1 MDTLQ
6 SMWVFRYVVEL
17 GSFTKAAEFMDIS
30 TAMASKHLH
39 HLEKN
44 IQAKL
49 LNRTSRRISLTEAGQ
64 EYYHRC
70 VEALDTLTEA
80 KRIAQA
86 GTVKPQGLLKIT
98 APNWCASR
106 QFGEILSEYRQ
117 QFPEVSLSINL
128 DSRRTD
134 LVAEGIDLALRVTN
148 NPEPNLIVKPIT
160 RIDFLWVA
168 SPKYLQ
174 KYGMPHTVADL
185 KQHYGLLPQ
194 YVHLDLPLIPA
205 CTSNSAL
212 LIHKMALNH
221 MGLAYLPEWMVR
233 EDIQQKRLEIIEHIA
248 CPESHTLYAAYMN
261 REFLS
266 AKVRSFID
274 FLAEKF
280 ETTKNR

>member
-6 SMWVFRYVVEL
+6 SMWVFRNVVEL
-17 GSFTKAAEFMDIS
+17 GSFTRAAEFMDIS

-39 HLEKN
+39 HLEKS

-70 VEALDTLTEA
+70 VEALDTLSEA
-80 KRIAQA
+80 KHIAQA

-106 QFGEILSEYRQ
+106 HFGELIAEYRQ
-117 QFPEVSLSINL
+117 QYPNVTLSVYL
-128 DSRRTD
+128 DSQRTD
-134 LVAEGIDLALRVTN
+134 LVAEGLDLALRVTI

-160 RIDFLWVA
+160 KINFLWVA
-168 SPKYLQ
+168 SPQYLHQ
-174 KYGMPHTVADL
+174 HGIPHTLADL

-194 YVHLDLPLIPA
+194 YVHLDLPLIPV
-205 CTSNSAL
+205 CTSNSTL
-212 LIHKMALNH
+212 LLHQMALNH
-221 MGLAYLPEWMVR
+221 MGLAYLPEWMIK
-233 EDIQQKRLEIIEHIA
+233 EDIEHQRLQTINHIA
-248 CPESHTLYAAYMN
+248 HRENPTLYAAYMN

-274 FLAEKF
+274 FLAMKF
-280 ETTKNR
+280 ATDKTG